1 MPLHHALAWLAVAA
15 LPLLAGVAA
24 AIGAAYRKIPAI
36 GVLLSALAVMGLVFA
51 IIVPVAYRCS
61 ASWDVALATP
71 RLLTPEERRTL
82 RRTTPLCPAFYRFQ
96 RDGRDQCL
104 VSDGDGGAFVGCG

>member
-1 MPLHHALAWLAVAA
+1 AACVSGRCCGSTRWWYATPCTSACGCCGANRERRDAHAATESGPGSGVMPLHHALAWLAVAA

-24 AIGAAYRKIPAI
+24 AIGAAYRKVPAI

-61 ASWDVALATP
+61 AS
-71 RLLTPEERRTL
+71 
-82 RRTTPLCPAFYRFQ
+82 
-96 RDGRDQCL
+96 
-104 VSDGDGGAFVGCG
+104 